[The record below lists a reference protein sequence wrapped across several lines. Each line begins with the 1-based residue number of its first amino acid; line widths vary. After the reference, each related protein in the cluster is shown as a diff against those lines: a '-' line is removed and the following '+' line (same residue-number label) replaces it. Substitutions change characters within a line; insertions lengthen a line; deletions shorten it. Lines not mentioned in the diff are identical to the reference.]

1 MKNIIIQENNWKIHK
16 LIDIGTSSE
25 RWHSLEQVVFEKS
38 VIDALGDDRAVK
50 SLNLC
55 LEAMYKKYPNTVL
68 GIEIQTITNNQ
79 IVSFDYAKKQL
90 I

>member
-1 MKNIIIQENNWKIHK
+1 MKNIIIQENNWKIFK
-16 LIDIGTSSE
+16 FTEKWD
-25 RWHSLEQVVFEKS
+25 SLEEVVFEKS

-68 GIEIQTITNNQ
+68 GIEIKTITTNQ
-79 IVSFDYAKKQL
+79 IVKFDYAKKL
-90 I
+90 LT

>member
-1 MKNIIIQENNWKIHK
+1 MKNKIIQENNWKIFK
-16 LIDIGTSSE
+16 FIE
-25 RWHSLEQVVFEKS
+25 RLDSLEEVVFEKS

-68 GIEIQTITNNQ
+68 GIEIKTITNNQ
-79 IVSFDYAKKQL
+79 IVKFDYAKKL
-90 I
+90 LT

>member
-1 MKNIIIQENNWKIHK
+1 MKNKIIQENNWKIFK
-16 LIDIGTSSE
+16 FIE
-25 RWHSLEQVVFEKS
+25 RWDSLEEVVFEKS

-68 GIEIQTITNNQ
+68 GIEIKTITNNQ
-79 IVSFDYAKKQL
+79 IVKFDYAKKL
-90 I
+90 LT

>member
-1 MKNIIIQENNWKIHK
+1 MKNKIIQENNWKIFK
-16 LIDIGTSSE
+16 FIE
-25 RWHSLEQVVFEKS
+25 RWDSLEEVVFEKS

-68 GIEIQTITNNQ
+68 GIEIKTITTNQ
-79 IVSFDYAKKQL
+79 IVKFDYAKKL
-90 I
+90 LT